1 MSDNIDSL
9 LAQMQELLDN
19 AKRLGRSRL
28 VDAQAFQDLIESIH
42 AAMPNVVERAKEIVA
57 QRVDILEKARAEADA
72 KTDDAKRRAE
82 DLEAHTNERV
92 HEVVQHAKERV
103 IQSRAQGEQII
114 AEAQGQAAKLVEEH
128 TITVAAQER
137 AGQME
142 RQARANAEKIE
153 SEARQQAEHMLAQA
167 QEYSHDLQRR
177 TEDWGIQYTTGV
189 RSVVEEIVNEA
200 EEILASSLTDIRG
213 TKKRLQV
220 TMTKSAKAPDLQ
232 EPMEPIFVE

>member
-9 LAQMQELLDN
+9 LSQMQELLDN
-19 AKRLGRSRL
+19 AKGLGRSRL
-28 VDAQAFQDLIESIH
+28 VDAQTFQDLIDSIRT
-42 AAMPNVVERAKEIVA
+42 AMPNVVDRAKEIVA
-57 QRVDILEKARAEADA
+57 QRADILEKARAEADA
-72 KTDDAKRRAE
+72 KLSDVRQRTE

-103 IQSRAQGEQII
+103 IQARAQGEQII
-114 AEAQGQAAKLVEEH
+114 AEAQNHAAKLVEEH
-128 TITVAAQER
+128 TITIAAQER

-153 SEARQQAEHMLAQA
+153 SEARQQAEHMIAQA
-167 QEYSHDLQRR
+167 QEYSRDLQGR

-189 RSVVEEIVNEA
+189 RNVVEEIVNEA
-200 EEILASSLTDIRG
+200 EDILASSLTDIRA

-220 TMTKSAKAPDLQ
+220 TMAKSAKAPELQ
-232 EPMEPIFVE
+232 EPMEPIFIE

>member
-19 AKRLGRSRL
+19 AKGLGRSRL
-28 VDAQAFQDLIESIH
+28 VDQQTFQDLIESIRTS
-42 AAMPNVVERAKEIVA
+42 MPNVVESAKNIVA
-57 QRVDILEKARAEADA
+57 QRGDILEKAHAEAEEKLSGA
-72 KTDDAKRRAE
+72 QRRADE
-82 DLEAHTNERV
+82 LEQHTNERV

-103 IQSRAQGEQII
+103 IQSRAQGEQIV
-114 AEAQGQAAKLVEEH
+114 AEAQNQAAKLVEEH

-153 SEARQQAEHMLAQA
+153 SEARLQAEHMIAQA

-200 EEILASSLTDIRG
+200 EDILASSLTDIRA

-220 TMTKSAKAPDLQ
+220 TMAKSAKAPDLQ
-232 EPMEPIFVE
+232 EPMEPIFME